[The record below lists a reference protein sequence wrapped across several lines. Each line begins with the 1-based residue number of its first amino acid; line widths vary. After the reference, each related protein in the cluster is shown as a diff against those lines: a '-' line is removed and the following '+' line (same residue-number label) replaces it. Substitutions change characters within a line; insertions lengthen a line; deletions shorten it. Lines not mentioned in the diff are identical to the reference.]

1 MSINQRERLLI
12 AEKKAANLFKEI
24 EKKGLIIP
32 GKFEKDLNSEIFNLA
47 YELYGIKKYW
57 HKRIVRSGINT
68 LKPYNSNPKNLI
80 IKDDDILFIDFG
92 PIFDEW
98 EADFGRTY
106 VIGNDIY
113 KHKLKKDIELGWN
126 DCKSFFQLQTEISGA
141 DLYDFAVKSAKKY
154 GWEFGGDI
162 AGHLIGHFPHE
173 RLDKEDKRNY
183 IHPDNH
189 VNMFELDKTGKRRDW
204 ILEIHYIDRSKKI
217 GGFFEQL
224 LSI

>member
-1 MSINQRERLLI
+1 MSNNQRESLLI

-32 GKFEKDLNSEIFNLA
+32 GKFEKDLNSEIFHLA
-47 YELYGIKKYW
+47 NELYGIKKYW

-141 DLYDFAVKSAKKY
+141 DLYDYAVKSAKKY

>member
-1 MSINQRERLLI
+1 MSKKELI
-12 AEKKAANLFKEI
+12 EAEKKAAFLFKEI
-24 EKKGLIIP
+24 ENQQLISP
-32 GKFEKDLNSEIFNLA
+32 GKSEKELNTDIFNLA
-47 YELYGIKKYW
+47 YDLFGIKKYW

-141 DLYDFAVKSAKKY
+141 DLYDYAVKSAKKY